1 MFPALQADVLP
12 SEPPGKPSLFLDI
25 LFVEMVTGID
35 SLISL
40 SDFSSLYGNASYF
53 CVLILCPA
61 TLLN

>member
-25 LFVEMVTGID
+25 LFVEMVNGID

-53 CVLILCPA
+53 CVLIFCPA